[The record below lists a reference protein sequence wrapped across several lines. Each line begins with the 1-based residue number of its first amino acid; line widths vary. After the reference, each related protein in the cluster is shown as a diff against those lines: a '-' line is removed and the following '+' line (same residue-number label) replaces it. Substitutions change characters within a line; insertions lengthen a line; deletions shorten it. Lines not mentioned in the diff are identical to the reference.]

1 MQPCT
6 CNRTRSGG
14 DAEGWP
20 TTSLIPAHKAMSTC
34 ATDPPPLPAAPRT
47 HSQQPHDHMHWPG
60 QPASRVSQAWPRR
73 AGVPAPPPPAHTQC
87 HRPHNVTR
95 KRRSAGPAPT
105 PILAAPLG
113 ESRAGGAG
121 ASGRAQAQ
129 AWAGGLCSA
138 RASVGAR
145 VRPSVRWSHRT
156 EAAAAAASASSYARV
171 HPHLCLLPTW
181 KNVETMAADPR
192 MGDGGTFPLTVYS
205 VRLTIS
211 HSGTS
216 RDLCKG
222 REIPAK
228 AVPCPECPVTLRNS
242 RSARMGRLKV
252 PLLCGATPA
261 SHISRGLR
269 SPVAARPVSTRSC
282 FSTPEAPWVVLR
294 AQI

>member
-34 ATDPPPLPAAPRT
+34 ATDPPPPPAAPRT

-95 KRRSAGPAPT
+95 KRRPAGPAPT

-129 AWAGGLCSA
+129 ARAGGLCSA

-171 HPHLCLLPTW
+171 HGRG
-181 KNVETMAADPR
+181 AALANQGRRRADGRPAAPPPVLQLSSPWAPQSGGAAAKEER
-192 MGDGGTFPLTVYS
+192 CGGWGD
-205 VRLTIS
+205 
-211 HSGTS
+211 S
-216 RDLCKG
+216 R
-222 REIPAK
+222 
-228 AVPCPECPVTLRNS
+228 
-242 RSARMGRLKV
+242 
-252 PLLCGATPA
+252 
-261 SHISRGLR
+261 
-269 SPVAARPVSTRSC
+269 RP
-282 FSTPEAPWVVLR
+282 P
-294 AQI
+294 Q